1 MPPTSPRS
9 GLPLSPG
16 PLSSHPDSQTFQTD
30 SLASLGDVGQELPNL
45 SSRRQALPR
54 AVIFDLDGTLI
65 DTIDDITAAL
75 NATLASEGL
84 PPVPANAVR
93 NLVGNGATVLIQ
105 EALSLHG
112 RKGSPEH
119 IQELKIRYV
128 GQYSANPVTATTPFP
143 FAVEVLENLS
153 DTGVALGVCTNKP
166 LIPSQLILKEL
177 GLSHLIGA
185 LIAPESGFGQKPD
198 PKPLLACAER
208 LGVSP
213 DQTVY
218 VGDHAVDVETARAA
232 GIRVIT
238 VTFGYSTDMSHHARA
253 DCCINSLDELPSALL
268 AVAAAP

>member
-1 MPPTSPRS
+1 M
-9 GLPLSPG
+9 
-16 PLSSHPDSQTFQTD
+16 D

-45 SSRRQALPR
+45 SRRHALPR
-54 AVIFDLDGTLI
+54 AVIFDLDGTII

-75 NATLASEGL
+75 NATLTSEGL

-93 NLVGNGATVLIQ
+93 NLVGNGATVLI
-105 EALSLHG
+105 EKALSLHG
-112 RKGSPEH
+112 RKASPQRV
-119 IQELKIRYV
+119 QELKIRYV
-128 GQYSANPVTATTPFP
+128 GQYSANPVSATTPFP

-153 DTGVALGVCTNKP
+153 NTGVALGVCTNKP
-166 LIPSQLILKEL
+166 LIPSQLILEQL
-177 GLSHLIGA
+177 GLSHLIA
-185 LIAPESGFGQKPD
+185 VLIAPESGFGQKPD

-238 VTFGYSTDMSHHARA
+238 VTFGYSAETSHHARA

-268 AVAAAP
+268 ALAEAP